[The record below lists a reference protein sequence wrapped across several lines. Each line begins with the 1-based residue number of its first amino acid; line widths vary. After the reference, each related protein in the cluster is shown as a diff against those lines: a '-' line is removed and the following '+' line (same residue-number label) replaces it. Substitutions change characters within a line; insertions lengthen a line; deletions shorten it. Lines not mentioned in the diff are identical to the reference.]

1 RTDGDRAEPSASTP
15 KATCL
20 DQKPFSGKAC
30 PLCGVKE
37 NYALFDGLLSN
48 TKFRAFWNDESAEGP
63 TIQELDEREA
73 ASARLKDVETCM
85 DAFCKKNA

>member
-1 RTDGDRAEPSASTP
+1 MTNADLYRQWDVLCKEFHAARDAEWAAFI
-15 KATCL
+15 K
-20 DQKPFSGKAC
+20 
-30 PLCGVKE
+30 V
-37 NYALFDGLLSN
+37 N